1 MDLFGADNKVEQRIK
16 QLTQEVL
23 HHNKLYHTHDE
34 PEISDAEYDQLFHE
48 LKSLEEEFPH
58 LKQANSPTDQVGA
71 SVKNTFKSVPHNVP
85 MLSLGNCFNEED
97 VQDFVKR
104 IGRFLNSG
112 QLPELVAEPKIDG
125 VSCSIRYEKGLLVQA
140 LTRGDGKVGEDITAN
155 VKTIKSIPHFLHKTA
170 NVPDVV
176 EVRGEIYMRD
186 DDFEKLNE
194 AQAQNSGKIFAN
206 SRNATAGS
214 VRQLDPKVVASRP
227 LKFFAYALGD
237 KSIDFQNHFD
247 ELSAMNEWGFEV
259 VEEVAVLKDVASIM
273 EHYYALQQKRPA
285 LGYPIDGIVYKVN
298 DIALQKRLGFVAK
311 APRWATA
318 HKFPAEQV
326 TTVLNDIEIQVGRTG
341 VVTPVAKLKPVAV
354 GGVRVSNATLHNED
368 YIIERDIRIGDT
380 VFVERAGDVI
390 PKVVKVVES
399 KRPAVTEKYNFP
411 KNCPSCD
418 HSLLR
423 EEGEAAFKCVNHT
436 ACPAQQRE
444 QMVHVVSKNVF
455 DIDGLGPKQID
466 LFLKEGFIE
475 DWADIFV
482 LKDHRDALLNLK
494 GFKEKSVDNILT
506 AIETAKD
513 ITLPR
518 FIAALGMHMVGTQVA
533 TLLAERF
540 GDFESF
546 KQAAIHQPD
555 QLVDIDG
562 IGEVIAQNIHQT
574 FQHEDSLKLIEKVLR
589 FGVMPKPYQPPKGQD
604 GFFAGKTV
612 VLTGTLS
619 TLGRSEAKEKLA
631 QQGAKVS
638 SSVSSKTDF
647 LIAGEAAGSKLKKA
661 KDLGV
666 HVLTEQEMIAQLL

>member
-71 SVKNTFKSVPHNVP
+71 AVKNTFKSVPHNVP
-85 MLSLGNCFNEED
+85 MLSLGNCFNEKD
-97 VQDFVKR
+97 IQDFVKR

-214 VRQLDPKVVASRP
+214 VRQLDPKVVESRP

-237 KSIDFQNHFD
+237 KSIDFQNHSD

-259 VEEVAVLKDVASIM
+259 VEEVVVLKDVASIM
-273 EHYYALQQKRPA
+273 AHYNALQQKRPA

-326 TTVLNDIEIQVGRTG
+326 TTVLHDIEIQVGRTG

-354 GGVRVSNATLHNED
+354 GGVMVSNATLHNED

-411 KNCPSCD
+411 KNCPSCA
-418 HSLLR
+418 HPLLR

-482 LKDHRDALLNLK
+482 LKGRRDALLNLK

-506 AIETAKD
+506 AIEAAKD

-574 FQHEDSLKLIEKVLR
+574 FQHEDSLKLIEKVLS
-589 FGVMPKPYQPPKGQD
+589 FGVVPQGYQSSKGQG

-666 HVLTEQEMIAQLL
+666 QVLTEQEMLAQLL

>member
-23 HHNKLYHTHDE
+23 HHNKLYHTHDT

-48 LKSLEEEFPH
+48 LKSLEEKFPH

-71 SVKNTFKSVPHNVP
+71 AVKNTFTSVPHNVP
-85 MLSLGNCFNEED
+85 MLSLGNCFNEDD

-104 IGRFLNSG
+104 IGRFLNSD

-140 LTRGDGKVGEDITAN
+140 LTRGDGKVGEDITSN
-155 VKTIKSIPHFLHKTA
+155 VKTISSIPHRLHEATD
-170 NVPDVV
+170 VPDVV

-194 AQAQNSGKIFAN
+194 AQAKSNGKIFAN

-214 VRQLDPKVVASRP
+214 VRQLDPQVVASRP

-247 ELSAMNEWGFEV
+247 ELSAMNKWGFEV
-259 VEEVAVLKDVASIM
+259 VEEVAVLEDVASIM
-273 EHYYALQQKRPA
+273 EHYNALQQKRPA

-326 TTVLNDIEIQVGRTG
+326 TTVLHDIEIQVGRTG

-354 GGVRVSNATLHNED
+354 GGVMVSNATLHNED
-368 YIIERDIRIGDT
+368 YIAERDIRIGDT

-399 KRPAVTEKYNFP
+399 KRPAVTEKYDFP

-418 HSLLR
+418 HPLLR

-540 GDFESF
+540 GDFERF

-574 FQHEDSLKLIEKVLR
+574 FQHQDSLKLVEKVLS
-589 FGVMPKPYQPPKGQD
+589 FGVVPQGYQSPKSQD

-666 HVLTEQEMIAQLL
+666 QILTEQEMIAQLL